1 MSMWGFGGQGFG
13 GGSMGL
19 NMRNARKAVNQG
31 IGENQGYY
39 LQDPEYLAQQRQLGG
54 QMNRDIG
61 RLDQGLIAQGYSPE
75 EAARKNVGARIGAWG
90 EMGNLYGQQ
99 AGIVKQEKAERKAR
113 KRNAFGNFLGTV
125 LGLGSTF
132 GGMKYQ
138 SVLDRNAGFGG
149 SESGWK
155 SRASNL
161 NAWGG

>member
-1 MSMWGFGGQGFG
+1 MTMYGIGGFG
-13 GGSMGL
+13 GGNFGTARSGWGKKLMG
-19 NMRNARKAVNQG
+19 KAV
-31 IGENQGYY
+31 GENQGYY
-39 LQDPEYLAQQRQLGG
+39 LQDPEYLTQQRQLGG

-90 EMGNLYGQQ
+90 EMGNLYGKQ

-113 KRNAFGNFLGTV
+113 KRSRFGNFLGTV

-138 SVLDRNAGFGG
+138 SILDRGG
-149 SESGWK
+149 SGGSGYIDTAEGRK
-155 SRASNL
+155 YY
-161 NAWGG
+161 